1 MGVCYTIDT
10 AAGSDAR
17 PGSVRTIQLIWLH
30 PTHRLQRLL
39 IQKKP
44 NRMSLPF
51 PPHSYLA
58 MSAPLQHSLH
68 RHLSHG
74 YFPALWLHRL
84 SLFILGND
92 QEPFALEGHEHREKA
107 AP

>member
-1 MGVCYTIDT
+1 LLHHRYGRRVRRPTRLGYWTIH
-10 AAGSDAR
+10 
-17 PGSVRTIQLIWLH
+17 LIWLH

-92 QEPFALEGHEHREKA
+92 QEPFALKGHEHREKA